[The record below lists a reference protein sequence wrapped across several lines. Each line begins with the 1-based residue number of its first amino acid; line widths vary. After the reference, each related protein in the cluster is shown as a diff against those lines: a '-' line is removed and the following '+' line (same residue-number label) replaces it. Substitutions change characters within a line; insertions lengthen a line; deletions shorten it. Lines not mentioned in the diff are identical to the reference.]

1 MRRELPSD
9 IETYRDACWH
19 REATLRVETAIE
31 AERFIE
37 GVGFSFLMTDN
48 RKPGP
53 SLYIAVCGRRDAQM
67 PRNVQKDPESSLTW
81 ILKDEI
87 ARRGRVYYGKVLRGK
102 ATFIA
107 PRLIGYFSA
116 IWGIPRTQE
125 KRRLSAPARAILKVL
140 RKEWEMA
147 TQDLKKESGIAD
159 RSVFIRAI
167 DELQAAMIVVPSEVV
182 YVPKFTY
189 IWTLAEGRFP
199 KELSTRIERSE
210 AVREI
215 ARCFLSGAGMIM
227 PGELSRVIGLSRP
240 EVGLGHRALV
250 ADKFAVS
257 PERGVYH
264 LSDLDVRL
272 RAITQESL

>member
-1 MRRELPSD
+1 MLRELPAD
-9 IETYRDACWH
+9 IEAYRDASWH

-37 GVGFSFLMTDN
+37 RVGFSFLMTDN

-53 SLYIAVCGRRDAQM
+53 SLYVAVCGRRDAQM

-81 ILKDEI
+81 TLKDEI
-87 ARRGRVYYGKVLRGK
+87 TRRGRVYYGKVLRSK

-107 PRLIGYFSA
+107 PRLVGSFFA
-116 IWGIPRTQE
+116 IWGIPRTEE
-125 KRRLSAPARAILKVL
+125 KRRLSAQARAILKVL

-147 TQDLKKESGIAD
+147 TQDLRKESRIDD
-159 RSVFIRAI
+159 RATFTRAI
-167 DELQAAMIVVPSEVV
+167 DELQSAMIVVPAEVV

-189 IWTLAEGRFP
+189 IWTLSEGRFP

-210 AVREI
+210 AVKEI
-215 ARCFLSGAGMIM
+215 ARCFLSGAGMTL
-227 PGELSRVIGLSRP
+227 PGELSRIIGVSRP

-250 ADKFAVS
+250 ADRFAVS
-257 PERGVYH
+257 PESGVYH

-272 RAITQESL
+272 RTIMQESL

>member
-1 MRRELPSD
+1 MRRELPPD
-9 IETYRDACWH
+9 IETYRDSSWH
-19 REATLRVETAIE
+19 REATLRVETAAE

-37 GVGFSFLMTDN
+37 RVGFSFLMTDN

-87 ARRGRVYYGKVLRGK
+87 AQRGRVYYGKVLRGK

-107 PRLIGYFSA
+107 PRLIGRFFS
-116 IWGIPRTQE
+116 IWGVPRAQE
-125 KRRLSAPARAILKVL
+125 KRSLSAPARTVLKVL

-147 TQDLKKESGIAD
+147 TQDLKKESGIND
-159 RSVFIRAI
+159 RAAFIRAI
-167 DELQAAMIVVPSEVV
+167 DELQAAMIVVPAEVV

-199 KELSTRIERSE
+199 KELSQRFDPSD
-210 AVREI
+210 AVKEI
-215 ARCFLSGAGMIM
+215 ARSFLSGAGMTL
-227 PGELSRVIGLSRP
+227 PGELSRIIGLPRP

-250 ADKFAVS
+250 ADEFAVS
-257 PERGVYH
+257 PERGVYY
-264 LSDLDVRL
+264 LSDLDDRL
-272 RAITQESL
+272 RALTQEPL

>member
-1 MRRELPSD
+1 MQRELPAN
-9 IETYRDACWH
+9 IETYRDASWH

-37 GVGFSFLMTDN
+37 RAGFSFLLTDN
-48 RKPGP
+48 RRPGP
-53 SLYIAVCGRRDAQM
+53 SLYVAVCGRRDAQM

-81 ILKDEI
+81 TLKDEI

-107 PRLIGYFSA
+107 PRLIGTFFA
-116 IWGIPRTQE
+116 IWGIPRNEE
-125 KRRLSAPARAILKVL
+125 KRRLSAQARAILKVL

-147 TQDLKKESGIAD
+147 TQDLRKESGVSD
-159 RSVFIRAI
+159 RSTFTRAV
-167 DELQAAMIVVPSEVV
+167 DELQKAMIVVPAEVV
-182 YVPKFTY
+182 YIPKFTY
-189 IWTLAEGRFP
+189 IWTLSEGRFP
-199 KELSTRIERSE
+199 KELSTRIERDE
-210 AVREI
+210 AVKEI
-215 ARCFLSGAGMIM
+215 ARCFLSGAGMTV

-264 LSDLDVRL
+264 LSDLDARL
-272 RAITQESL
+272 RAIMQESL